1 MLIPANLV
9 SITSTVDGGA
19 SVQHPEDMQ
28 PCQYFNLFRTDQWW
42 EHMVVETNRYAND
55 QGPIEKWTLVTVTDS
70 KAFVSKNVKTNE
82 KVDNI

>member
-1 MLIPANLV
+1 
-9 SITSTVDGGA
+9 
-19 SVQHPEDMQ
+19 
-28 PCQYFNLFRTDQWW
+28 
-42 EHMVVETNRYAND
+42 MVVETNRYAND